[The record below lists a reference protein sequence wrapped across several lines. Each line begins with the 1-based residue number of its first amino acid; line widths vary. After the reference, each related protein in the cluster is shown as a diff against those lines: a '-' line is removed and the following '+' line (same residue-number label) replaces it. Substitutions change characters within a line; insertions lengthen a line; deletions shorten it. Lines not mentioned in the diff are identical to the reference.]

1 MFEINLFNSAQI
13 FDQIFAF
20 VCVYL
25 LTSLSAK
32 VRFYGFVVGTIGFVP
47 GIYLLIE
54 TELWWLLAAMPLWV
68 FINYKG
74 LVNNWREFKGRRNYS
89 LTTSKAALAISSTF
103 FRCSSS

>member
-54 TELWWLLAAMPLWV
+54 TELWWLLAAMRLWV

-74 LVNNWREFKGRRNYS
+74 LVNNWREFKGEE
-89 LTTSKAALAISSTF
+89 TTA
-103 FRCSSS
+103 

>member
-47 GIYLLIE
+47 
-54 TELWWLLAAMPLWV
+54 V
-68 FINYKG
+68 FIC
-74 LVNNWREFKGRRNYS
+74 S
-89 LTTSKAALAISSTF
+89 LKLSFGGCLQQCLFGFS
-103 FRCSSS
+103 